1 MITNDYLKTKLKAER
16 QKLDELTDRNG
27 FPLGST
33 GDAIFFECIKA
44 RIAMLEEIMA
54 DLDLAN
60 RSVVIL
66 SISKPR
72 PAFE

>member
-1 MITNDYLKTKLKAER
+1 MITNDYLKTKLKAEHR
-16 QKLDELTDRNG
+16 SLNAKEITSDLDTEYYT
-27 FPLGST
+27 
-33 GDAIFFECIKA
+33 A

-66 SISKPR
+66 SVSEPR